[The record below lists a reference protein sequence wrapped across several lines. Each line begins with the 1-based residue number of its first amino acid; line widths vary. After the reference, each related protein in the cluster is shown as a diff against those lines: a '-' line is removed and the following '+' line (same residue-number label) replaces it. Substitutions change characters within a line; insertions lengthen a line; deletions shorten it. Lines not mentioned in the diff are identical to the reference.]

1 MQAQESNTPDLS
13 EYETPESLVK
23 LSDGKISLAQIR
35 WSLRFR
41 NDNGLNKAV
50 VKMGKR
56 LYIHRPTF
64 MKWFA
69 AGANR
74 GAA

>member
-1 MQAQESNTPDLS
+1 MQSQANIPDLS
-13 EYETPESLVK
+13 EFETPDSLVK
-23 LSDGKISLAQIR
+23 ISGGKISLAQIR
-35 WSLRFR
+35 WALRFR
-41 NDNGLNKAV
+41 NENGLNEAV

-64 MKWFA
+64 MRWFA